1 MLLQPMSSPM
11 MKMMFGCCCAWACK
25 EVGLRSAAIDTIAVA
40 LINRAQLNLLLAV
53 FPGAGI
59 RSILST

>member
-1 MLLQPMSSPM
+1 M

-25 EVGLRSAAIDTIAVA
+25 EAGLRSAAIDAIAVA
-40 LINRAQLNLLLAV
+40 LINCAQLDLHLAV
-53 FPGAGI
+53 FPGGM